1 MEGIVERIRKA
12 YAPYVERIDANA
24 LNVFLFRAARIA
36 KEAAIA
42 EDRICAVARGEK
54 MTEEEKAEADVII
67 ARWNG
72 MEVVAE
78 MLFDGA
84 VVDAILCWASEHGSD
99 EGCPPS
105 DVGVEI
111 LKLAEE
117 LKKEKQDAINDGI
130 E

>member
-1 MEGIVERIRKA
+1 MERIRKA
-12 YAPYVERIDANA
+12 YAPYLERIDVNA
-24 LNVFLFRAARIA
+24 LDAFLFRAVRIA

-54 MTEEEKAEADVII
+54 MTEEEREEADVII
-67 ARWNG
+67 ARRND
-72 MEVVAE
+72 MEVVAD

-84 VVDAILCWASEHGSD
+84 VVDAILCWASEHESD

-117 LKKEKQDAINDGI
+117 LEKEKQDAINDGI